1 MNFMNNNTNP
11 IIIGIDHGYG
21 NIKTAH
27 CCFKTGVAA
36 YDTEPTFKSNLIVYE
51 GRYYLIGEEHK
62 EFISDK
68 MTDNDYY
75 ILTLAAVAREM
86 NIRKLTSARVH
97 LAAGLPLTCRAE
109 AEQKRRYRM
118 KQIYTTTLRLNLTD
132 EDDRRAYEH
141 LQRMDKK
148 QYRSYSKA
156 IVTVI
161 NDHFE
166 RQARFESDPYLETR
180 EKEDAFLKRITEV
193 IEQGLRFAPVG
204 MPIFTQPTVPEVATT
219 EDDENISTAL
229 DFADSF

>member
-1 MNFMNNNTNP
+1 
-11 IIIGIDHGYG
+11 
-21 NIKTAH
+21 
-27 CCFKTGVAA
+27 
-36 YDTEPTFKSNLIVYE
+36 
-51 GRYYLIGEEHK
+51 
-62 EFISDK
+62 
-68 MTDNDYY
+68 
-75 ILTLAAVAREM
+75 
-86 NIRKLTSARVH
+86 
-97 LAAGLPLTCRAE
+97 
-109 AEQKRRYRM
+109 M
-118 KQIYTTTLRLNLTD
+118 KQIYTTTLRLNLAD

-156 IVTVI
+156 IVTAI

-204 MPIFTQPTVPEVATT
+204 MPIFTQPTVPEVATA